1 MENHYSSI
9 LISSKEFTKMK
20 QTVIAFIG
28 IWIIGLLSDPTV
40 LAQGSA
46 ELKYQPE
53 EIGKSVVS
61 HIVKQ
66 RVKWRYQRVCAYYG
80 ACKLSESIDDPGI
93 LQQMEALYAPFLESK
108 KSPHSGH
115 VDYNVFGIWP
125 FEMYRQ
131 TANEQYLKQAREL
144 ADNEFM
150 NPREDGLSE
159 YTRFW
164 VDDMYMVGSLQVQAY
179 KSTLNKVYLDRAA
192 LTLKV
197 YCDSLQKENGL
208 FYHREDVPFYWGR
221 GNGWAA
227 AALTEVL
234 MVLPEDHEN
243 YQSLLDSYKKMMAS
257 LKSFQGADGMWHQ
270 LLDNPDSFPE
280 TSCTGMFL
288 FAMASGMN
296 KDLLP
301 ESEYKTTVVNAWNA
315 LASYVNNKGQT
326 RNVCIGTNAKN
337 SEWHYL
343 KRLRK
348 TGDFHGQA
356 AVLWASSAMAEL
368 IKP

>member
-1 MENHYSSI
+1 MKQTSRI
-9 LISSKEFTKMK
+9 VFGICIVGLLTGIQAKAQSSKE
-20 QTVIAFIG
+20 
-28 IWIIGLLSDPTV
+28 L
-40 LAQGSA
+40 
-46 ELKYQPE
+46 EYQPE
-53 EIGKSVVS
+53 EIGKRVVS
-61 HIVKQ
+61 HIVKP

-80 ACKLSESIDDPGI
+80 ACRFSEAIGDESI
-93 LQQMEALYAPFLESK
+93 LHQMEAAYAPFLEGSRK
-108 KSPHSGH
+108 PREGH

-131 TANEQYLKQAREL
+131 TGNEAYFKLAKDL
-144 ADNEFM
+144 ADKEFE

-179 KSTLNKVYLDRAA
+179 KSTGDKEYLDRAA

-208 FYHREDVPFYWGR
+208 FFHREDVPFYWGR

-234 MVLPEDHEN
+234 MVLPEDHI
-243 YQSLLDSYKKMMAS
+243 YFPSLLEAYSLMMAS
-257 LKSFQGADGMWHQ
+257 LKDFQGEDGMWHQ
-270 LLDNPDSFPE
+270 LLDYPDSFPE

-288 FAMASGMN
+288 FAMASGLN

-301 ESEYKTTVVNAWNA
+301 EDEYLTAVTKGWNA
-315 LASYVNNKGQT
+315 LASYVKDNGKT
-326 RNVCIGTNAKN
+326 RNVCIGTNARN
-337 SEWHYL
+337 SEFHYL

-356 AVLWASSAMAEL
+356 AVLWATAAMAEL
-368 IKP
+368 MEP

>member
-1 MENHYSSI
+1 
-9 LISSKEFTKMK
+9 MK
-20 QTVIAFIG
+20 QTVLSILG
-28 IWIIGLLSDPTV
+28 IWMMSLMNVSPMR
-40 LAQGSA
+40 AQVTTDM
-46 ELKYQPE
+46 EYQPE
-53 EIGKSVVS
+53 EVGKRVVS

-80 ACKLSESIDDPGI
+80 ACRLSEAINDNSI
-93 LQQMEALYAPFLESK
+93 LQQMEACYTPFLEGK
-108 KSPHSGH
+108 RTPRTGH

-131 TANEQYLKQAREL
+131 TGNKEYLTLARQL
-144 ADNEFM
+144 ADDVFK

-179 KSTLNKVYLDRAA
+179 KSTLDKVYLDRAA

-208 FYHREDVPFYWGR
+208 FFHREDVPFYWGR

-227 AALTEVL
+227 AALTELL
-234 MVLPEDHEN
+234 MVLPEDHEH
-243 YQSLLDSYKKMMAS
+243 YQSIRKSYKKMMAS
-257 LKSFQGADGMWHQ
+257 LKEFQGEDGMWHQ
-270 LLDNPDSFPE
+270 LLDYPESFPE

-288 FAMASGMN
+288 FAMASGLN
-296 KDLLP
+296 KGILP
-301 ESEYKTTVVNAWNA
+301 ETEYRDTAIKAWNA
-315 LASYVNNKGQT
+315 LASYVNEKGKT
-326 RNVCIGTNAKN
+326 RNVCIGTNARN

-356 AVLWASSAMAEL
+356 AVLWAASSMAEL
-368 IKP
+368 LEP

>member
-1 MENHYSSI
+1 
-9 LISSKEFTKMK
+9 MK
-20 QTVIAFIG
+20 QQVLAFTG
-28 IWIIGLLSDPTV
+28 IWIIGMTTAFSV
-40 LAQGSA
+40 MAQSST
-46 ELKYQPE
+46 ELEFQPE

-61 HIVKQ
+61 HIVDQ

-80 ACKLSESIDDPGI
+80 ACKLSEAIDDPGI
-93 LQQMEALYAPFLESK
+93 LQQLEACYAPFLEGTQI
-108 KSPHSGH
+108 PRSGH

-131 TANEQYLKQAREL
+131 TGKEQYLKLAREL
-144 ADNEFM
+144 ADDEFK

-164 VDDMYMVGSLQVQAY
+164 VDDMYMVGSLQVQAF
-179 KSTLNKVYLDRAA
+179 KSTHDKVYLDRAA
-192 LTLKV
+192 LQLKV

-208 FYHREDVPFYWGR
+208 FFHREDVPFYWGR

-227 AALTEVL
+227 AALAEVL
-234 MVLPEDHEN
+234 MVLPEDHEHFE
-243 YQSLLDSYKKMMAS
+243 SLLESYKKMMAS
-257 LKSFQGADGMWHQ
+257 LKDFQGEDGMWHQ
-270 LLDNPDSFPE
+270 LLDYPDSYPE

-288 FAMASGMN
+288 FAMASGLN
-296 KDLLP
+296 KNLLP
-301 ESEYKTTVVNAWNA
+301 ETEYKTTVVKAWNA
-315 LASYVNNKGQT
+315 LASYVNEKGKT

-356 AVLWASSAMAEL
+356 AILWASSAMAEL

>member
-1 MENHYSSI
+1 M
-9 LISSKEFTKMK
+9 KKTAFT
-20 QTVIAFIG
+20 FLG
-28 IWIIGLLSDPTV
+28 IWIIGLVSGFSLRAQSSTV
-40 LAQGSA
+40 L
-46 ELKYQPE
+46 EYQPE

-61 HIVKQ
+61 HIVDQ
-66 RVKWRYQRVCAYYG
+66 RAKWRYQRVCAYYG
-80 ACKLSESIDDPGI
+80 ACKLSEAIGDPGI
-93 LQQMEALYAPFLESK
+93 LQQMEASYAPFLEGK

-131 TANEQYLKQAREL
+131 TGKEQYLKQAREL
-144 ADNEFM
+144 ADDEFK
-150 NPREDGLSE
+150 NPRVDGLSE

-164 VDDMYMVGSLQVQAY
+164 VDDMYMVGSLQVQAF
-179 KSTLNKVYLDRAA
+179 KSTHDQVYLDRAA

-208 FYHREDVPFYWGR
+208 FFHREDVPFYWGR

-227 AALTEVL
+227 AALAEVL
-234 MVLPEDHEN
+234 LVLPADHQH
-243 YQSLLDSYKKMMAS
+243 YQSLLGSYKKMMAS
-257 LKSFQGADGMWHQ
+257 LKDKQGEDGMWHQ
-270 LLDNPDSFPE
+270 LLDNPESYPE

-288 FAMASGMN
+288 FAMASGLN
-296 KDLLP
+296 KKILADI
-301 ESEYKTTVVNAWNA
+301 EYEAAVVKAWNA
-315 LASYVNNKGQT
+315 LASYVNEKGKT

-356 AVLWASSAMAEL
+356 AVLWATGAMAEFM
-368 IKP
+368 KAE

>member
-1 MENHYSSI
+1 MKKEAITILGMWI
-9 LISSKEFTKMK
+9 LI
-20 QTVIAFIG
+20 
-28 IWIIGLLSDPTV
+28 LSARSLV
-40 LAQGSA
+40 MGQSA
-46 ELKYQPE
+46 EELVYQPE
-53 EIGKSVVS
+53 EIGKRVVS
-61 HIVKQ
+61 HIVEQ
-66 RVKWRYQRVCAYYG
+66 RIKWRYQRVCAYYG
-80 ACKLSESIDDPGI
+80 ACKLSEAVNDESI
-93 LQQMEALYAPFLESK
+93 LKKMEACYTPFLEGK
-108 KSPHSGH
+108 RSPRKGH

-125 FEMYRQ
+125 FEMYCQ
-131 TANEQYLKQAREL
+131 TGNEQYLKLAREL
-144 ADNEFM
+144 ADDEFKNTRM
-150 NPREDGLSE
+150 DGLSE

-179 KSTLNKVYLDRAA
+179 KSTRDQIFLDRAA

-197 YCDSLQKENGL
+197 YCDSLQKENSL
-208 FYHREDVPFYWGR
+208 FFHREDVPFYWSR

-234 MVLPEDHEN
+234 MVLPEDHE
-243 YQSLLDSYKKMMAS
+243 YYPSILEAYKSMMAS
-257 LKSFQGADGMWHQ
+257 LKGCQGEDGMWHQ
-270 LLDNPDSFPE
+270 LLDYPDSFPE
-280 TSCTGMFL
+280 TSSTGMFL
-288 FAMASGMN
+288 FAMASGLN
-296 KDLLP
+296 KKLLP
-301 ESEYKTTVVNAWNA
+301 ETEYKTTVVKAWNA
-315 LASYVNNKGQT
+315 LASYVKDNGKT

>member
-1 MENHYSSI
+1 
-9 LISSKEFTKMK
+9 MK
-20 QTVIAFIG
+20 KTAIAFLG
-28 IWIIGLLSDPTV
+28 IWIISLVSGFSV
-40 LAQGSA
+40 RAQTSM
-46 ELKYQPE
+46 ELEFQPE
-53 EIGKSVVS
+53 EIGLRVVS

-66 RVKWRYQRVCAYYG
+66 KVKWRYQRVCAYYG
-80 ACKLSESIDDPGI
+80 ACRLSETIDDQSI
-93 LQQMEALYAPFLESK
+93 LHQMEALYTPFLEGK
-108 KSPHSGH
+108 KTAHRGH
-115 VDYNVFGIWP
+115 VDYNVFAIWP

-131 TANEQYLKQAREL
+131 TGNEQYLKHAKEL
-144 ADNEFM
+144 ADDEFE
-150 NPREDGLSE
+150 NPRQDGLSA

-179 KSTLNKVYLDRAA
+179 KSTHDRVYLDRAA

-197 YCDSLQKENGL
+197 HCDSLQKENGL
-208 FYHREDVPFYWGR
+208 FFHREDVPYYWGR

-234 MVLPEDHEN
+234 LVLPEDHEH
-243 YQSLLDSYKKMMAS
+243 YPFLLGAYKKMMAS
-257 LKSFQGADGMWHQ
+257 LKDFQGDDGMWHQ
-270 LLDNPDSFPE
+270 LLDYPESFPE

-288 FAMASGMN
+288 FAMASGLN
-296 KDLLP
+296 KNLLP
-301 ESEYKTTVVNAWNA
+301 ESEYQTKVVRAWNA
-315 LASYVNNKGQT
+315 LASYVNDKGKT
-326 RNVCIGTNAKN
+326 RNVCIGTNARN

-356 AVLWASSAMAEL
+356 AVLWATSAMAEL